1 MEKNVTIVFVTA
13 YYKAVV
19 LIYEYNYIFS
29 KLNRFD
35 LRFIPDGTTFDDDP
49 TDVCK
54 DTPNP
59 DTYKPK
65 TFFNTALMQG
75 NQMMLE
81 KW

>member
-1 MEKNVTIVFVTA
+1 M
-13 YYKAVV
+13 
-19 LIYEYNYIFS
+19 
-29 KLNRFD
+29 
-35 LRFIPDGTTFDDDP
+35 RFIPDETTFDEDP

-75 NQMMLE
+75 NQILLE
-81 KW
+81 KWKYLYNGRYENYN

>member
-1 MEKNVTIVFVTA
+1 MYLSRHI
-13 YYKAVV
+13 VV

-35 LRFIPDGTTFDDDP
+35 LRFIPDETNFDEDP

-81 KW
+81 KWQYLYIV

>member
-1 MEKNVTIVFVTA
+1 M
-13 YYKAVV
+13 
-19 LIYEYNYIFS
+19 S
-29 KLNRFD
+29 RFD
-35 LRFIPDGTTFDDDP
+35 LRFIPDETTFDEDP

-75 NQMMLE
+75 NQILLE
-81 KW
+81 KWKYLSVMVGMKTIINHFILSK